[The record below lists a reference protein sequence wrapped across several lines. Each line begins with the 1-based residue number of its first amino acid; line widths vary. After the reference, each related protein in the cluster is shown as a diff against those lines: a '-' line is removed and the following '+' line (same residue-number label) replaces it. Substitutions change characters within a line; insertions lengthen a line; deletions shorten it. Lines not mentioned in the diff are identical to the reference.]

1 MDKFELR
8 RYADMVTE
16 IEVLEEEIAKLRA
29 MAYPSS
35 SLNSSG
41 APSGSGG
48 THSDKVA
55 ALASKIADLTEIL
68 EVRKAAA
75 LTMCRRIE
83 DAIAELPPQDKTL
96 MRLKYVLAY
105 TWDEVADRTHY
116 STRQVY
122 RQHGRILQNIK
133 DK

>member
-8 RYADMVTE
+8 RYADTVTE
-16 IEVLEEEIAKLRA
+16 IEVLEEEIAKLQA

-35 SLNSSG
+35 SLNNSG
-41 APSGSGG
+41 APSGG

-68 EVRKAAA
+68 EQRKAAA

-116 STRQVY
+116 SLRQVY
-122 RQHGRILQNIK
+122 YQHGRILREIA